1 MGPGCPRIFFVRILD
16 IVRVFLLSK
25 DTFMYKIENIYSRK
39 VQKSHQLGKFTPKMG
54 PGCPRNFFYKFWTL
68 SLCFLYQKTLSCKK
82 SKKSNDPISRK
93 LRKSH
98 FLGKFGPKMGP
109 GCPRK
114 FFFKN
119 RAPSHSRIHE
129 NLSSC
134 KKLEKTNDPISR
146 KTHNR
151 RTDGQGSIYRTLPL
165 SGRSNNK
172 SSF

>member
-1 MGPGCPRIFFVRILD
+1 MDLPGVCKMIRKCKNKWTIKSFFVRF
-16 IVRVFLLSK
+16 R
-25 DTFMYKIENIYSRK
+25 
-39 VQKSHQLGKFTPKMG
+39 PKMG

-93 LRKSH
+93 LRKSR

-151 RTDGQGSIYRTLPL
+151 RTDGRTGVNLQDL
-165 SGRSNNK
+165 TFIRQVQK
-172 SSF
+172 SS